1 MTAWMFF
8 AFTLDSM
15 KMAGSLRSTRK
26 STQSIHIQHTG
37 FRFGRHTLH

>member
-15 KMAGSLRSTRK
+15 KMAGSLRLDQEIDQIDS
-26 STQSIHIQHTG
+26 HQHTG